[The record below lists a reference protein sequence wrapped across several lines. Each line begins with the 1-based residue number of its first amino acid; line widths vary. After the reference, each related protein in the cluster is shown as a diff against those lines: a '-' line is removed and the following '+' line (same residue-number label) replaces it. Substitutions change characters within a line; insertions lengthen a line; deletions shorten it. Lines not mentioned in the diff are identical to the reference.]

1 MQNIQSMKACEK
13 LVQNKRCKKGGKCQY
28 SHDLKIV
35 TAARA
40 LFSTNSCIME
50 ELPAIPIVEE
60 LPAIPIVE
68 ELPAIPIVEELPAI
82 PIVEEL
88 PAIPVVAEVPT
99 QFTGRKSQCWH
110 WINKGKCDHV
120 KCGFSHPTIPC
131 RNFAT
136 YSICQYG
143 IKCNFLHAVVHDAAP
158 IVSQEPPE
166 IARLVLELKVA
177 KLELQLATASQLCG
191 CRGSAVRR
199 VDKK

>member
-40 LFSTNSCIME
+40 LFSTNSCIM
-50 ELPAIPIVEE
+50 
-60 LPAIPIVE
+60 
-68 ELPAIPIVEELPAI
+68 EELPAI

>member
-40 LFSTNSCIME
+40 LFSTNSCIM
-50 ELPAIPIVEE
+50 EE